1 MDADLDLNLRDHH
14 DNVHTTPM
22 MTTTANK
29 QNYRI
34 FTSLNFRSILN
45 SDYSFHFQTYFFIFD
60 FFFQILKFH
69 LYFQNFFSNFCFL
82 FSNY

>member
-1 MDADLDLNLRDHH
+1 MAELESKVCCSMDADLDLNLRDHH

-45 SDYSFHFQTYFFIFD
+45 SDYND
-60 FFFQILKFH
+60 FVVL
-69 LYFQNFFSNFCFL
+69 NV
-82 FSNY
+82 